1 MITTFSSTRSGPRAP
16 KAGRPWGLHGF
27 ARVILVLAWTAFWF
41 NTALF
46 PCREAVAGAFGEHS
60 DDVSQSSPAAQS
72 AHYSDDTHSG
82 CPHNG
87 SHSPCDYIL
96 NAGPAID
103 GVDAGLPTDRV
114 QPEWFAIDVSV
125 AAGLTAANHSAS
137 LAPREYRPLPPFFL
151 YLHTQRLLI

>member
-1 MITTFSSTRSGPRAP
+1 MNVFSSTRSVPGVSEPRRA
-16 KAGRPWGLHGF
+16 RGLHGF
-27 ARVILVLAWTAFWF
+27 ARLILVLAWTAFWF

-87 SHSPCDYIL
+87 SDSPCDYIL

-103 GVDAGLPTDRV
+103 GTDARLPTDRV

-125 AAGLTAANHSAS
+125 AGGLTEAIHSAS
-137 LAPREYRPLPPFFL
+137 LAAREYRPQPPFFL
-151 YLHTQRLLI
+151 HLHTQRLLI